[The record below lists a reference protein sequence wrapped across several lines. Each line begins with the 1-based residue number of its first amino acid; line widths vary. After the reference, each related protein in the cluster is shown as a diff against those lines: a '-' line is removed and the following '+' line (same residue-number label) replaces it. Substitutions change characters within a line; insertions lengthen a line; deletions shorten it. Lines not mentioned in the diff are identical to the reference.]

1 MTTPWSSEEPSAF
14 AAGESEQDSPVE
26 GQFDDAAEDPAFDAS
41 VSGKEAIQRA
51 TAAAAYGKAVNTAPA
66 PEAAEQGEPI
76 DPELQVQAD
85 IEQLS
90 AKAELADEYLLIAQ
104 RTQADFE
111 NYRKRAAR
119 DAALAQ
125 ERGVAKL
132 AKELLPAIDNLERA
146 VQAASAYAS
155 APAGADAAT
164 TEAATIAAAGAEASG
179 AATGPVAAGL
189 AGDAQIVDGLKLVH
203 AEVLA
208 ALGRAGIEPFSP
220 IGEQFD
226 PQHHEAVAQ
235 NRVEGTAPGTVIE
248 VYQQG
253 YRLGETVLRP
263 ARVLVAA

>member
-1 MTTPWSSEEPSAF
+1 MTTPWSSEEPSAA
-14 AAGESEQDSPVE
+14 AAGESEQDFPAQ
-26 GQFDDAAEDPAFDAS
+26 GTTDDGVEDPAGFDP
-41 VSGKEAIQRA
+41 KRA
-51 TAAAAYGKAVNTAPA
+51 TAAAAYGKAIHNAPV
-66 PEAAEQGEPI
+66 PEPGEGPAEGV
-76 DPELQVQAD
+76 DPEQQVQSD
-85 IEQLS
+85 IEELS

-125 ERGVAKL
+125 DRGIAKL
-132 AKELLPAIDNLERA
+132 ARELLPAIDNLERA
-146 VQAASAYAS
+146 VQAASASSQA
-155 APAGADAAT
+155 AD
-164 TEAATIAAAGAEASG
+164 
-179 AATGPVAAGL
+179 AGL

-220 IGEQFD
+220 TGEQFD